1 MDLYDFR
8 VFLAIYKHGSIS
20 KAAASLYMNQSN
32 LSSKI
37 QKLEKE
43 IGAELFV
50 RGRGRHSIELTNQG
64 EKFLLIAQQI
74 ENSIGQVNKLKYE
87 GKKQFLSVASNDST
101 NLFTLVPFYKQFMK
115 RHPDIALAIHTYHT
129 TEIYNK
135 LTQNQFD
142 IGIVTFQKKQYDV
155 QTKLI
160 YKEPT
165 FLITPRSSKYY
176 NDIDAKDLPAEKE
189 ICIRWNDYYNAW
201 HDEIWG
207 KNNYYARVSNGTDL
221 ANYMDEEGMWSIV
234 TLSIAFQL
242 METHPLSIYS
252 LKEEPPKIHYYLAK
266 KERKYQSEAVD
277 IFLQELQDFIN
288 HNINIEP
295 VID

>member
-1 MDLYDFR
+1 MDLDDFR

-74 ENSIGQVNKLKYE
+74 ENSIGQVNQLKYE

-142 IGIVTFQKKQYDV
+142 IGIVTFQKNNMMCRQNSSIKNQHFSLHQDLQNTTMTLMRKICLQKKKSASDGMTTTMHGMMKSGERIITTHVYRME
-155 QTKLI
+155 LI
-160 YKEPT
+160 
-165 FLITPRSSKYY
+165 
-176 NDIDAKDLPAEKE
+176 
-189 ICIRWNDYYNAW
+189 
-201 HDEIWG
+201 
-207 KNNYYARVSNGTDL
+207 
-221 ANYMDEEGMWSIV
+221 
-234 TLSIAFQL
+234 
-242 METHPLSIYS
+242 
-252 LKEEPPKIHYYLAK
+252 
-266 KERKYQSEAVD
+266 
-277 IFLQELQDFIN
+277 
-288 HNINIEP
+288 
-295 VID
+295 